1 MTYYFK
7 AVNETENSPW
17 GCEVQREIQYLA
29 DGIIQKVINEGH
41 HSIALYDFSF
51 WFGRSPALIRK
62 VMETELVDRGYKFA
76 FEALPYMCEPEPWE
90 TRKAD
95 QHIHLWVSIVKSPT
109 KEYEV

>member
-1 MTYYFK
+1 
-7 AVNETENSPW
+7 
-17 GCEVQREIQYLA
+17 
-29 DGIIQKVINEGH
+29 
-41 HSIALYDFSF
+41 
-51 WFGRSPALIRK
+51 LIRK